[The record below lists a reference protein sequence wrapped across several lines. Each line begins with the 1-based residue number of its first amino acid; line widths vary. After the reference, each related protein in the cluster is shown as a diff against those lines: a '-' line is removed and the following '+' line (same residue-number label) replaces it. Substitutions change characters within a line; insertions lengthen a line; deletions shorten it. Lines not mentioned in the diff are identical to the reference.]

1 MGLGARWV
9 EKTGQIEWK
18 REWEEEDQREGRSE
32 EETTADVWRHP
43 EHRYVPVLD
52 LQVGIEE
59 K

>member
-1 MGLGARWV
+1 M

-43 EHRYVPVLD
+43 EHGYVPVLD
-52 LQVGIEE
+52 LQVRIEE